1 MGAASITMN
10 EAAEWRPAVN
20 PWIIA
25 LAVTLATFMEV
36 LDTSIANV
44 ALPHIAG
51 SLSAGQDESTWV
63 LTSYLVSNAIVL
75 PLSGWLS
82 SIIGRKR
89 FYMSCVALFT
99 ISSFLC
105 GFSPN
110 LGTLIFFRILQGVG
124 GGGLQ
129 PSEQAILADTFPPAK
144 RGMAFAVYGIA
155 VVMAPAIGPTLGGW
169 ITDNFTWRWIFFINI
184 PVGILSLLLT
194 SRLIQDPPYFKRR
207 KLSETNID
215 YIGLGLVALGLGTLQ
230 VVLDKGQRE
239 DWFESNFIVVLS
251 AISAAALVWVVIWE
265 WYHKDPIIDLHLFK
279 QRTFATANF
288 LMFMLGF
295 ALLGSTLLL
304 PLFMQTLLGYTAEQS
319 GLALM
324 PGGFTIMVCM
334 PIVGFLLS
342 RYSPR
347 WLMLFGLSMLSFSLF
362 HMTTFDLGV
371 DFRTVTMARVFQ
383 AMGLAFLFVP
393 INTAAYSGLPRDKN
407 NAASG
412 LMNLA
417 RNIGGSVG
425 ISFVTTGLARRAQV
439 HQVRLVENLNA
450 ANPQFRSALRGITGV
465 FAGGGAG
472 PGSGPGTA
480 QQHAYAMLQANV
492 IQQSTMLAYIDNFW
506 VLGVVIACLIPCVFL
521 IKKAKPAG
529 MVVH

>member
-1 MGAASITMN
+1 MGAAAITMN
-10 EAAEWRPAVN
+10 DAAEWRPAVN

-25 LAVTLATFMEV
+25 VVVTLATFMEV

-51 SLSAGQDESTWV
+51 SLSAGQDESTWI

-82 SIIGRKR
+82 SIMGRKR
-89 FYMSCVALFT
+89 FYMSCVAVFT
-99 ISSFLC
+99 ISSALC
-105 GFSPN
+105 GFAPN
-110 LGTLIFFRILQGVG
+110 LPMLILFRVLQGVG

-129 PSEQAILADTFPPAK
+129 PSEQAILADTFAPAK

-207 KLSETNID
+207 KLSETKID
-215 YIGLGLVALGLGTLQ
+215 YIGLGLVAVGLGCLQ
-230 VVLDKGQRE
+230 IVLDKGQRD
-239 DWFESNFIVVLS
+239 DWFESHFITTL
-251 AISAAALVWVVIWE
+251 AIIAATSLIFVIWWE
-265 WYHKDPIIDLHLFK
+265 WRHKDPIIDLHLFRE
-279 QRTFATANF
+279 RTFAVSNL

-304 PLFMQTLLGYTAEQS
+304 PLFMQTMLGYTAERA

-324 PGGFTIMVCM
+324 PGGFTIIILL
-334 PIVGFLLS
+334 PLVGFLLS

-347 WLMLFGLSMLSFSLF
+347 WLLFLGLIVLSASLF
-362 HMTTFDLGV
+362 HMTGFNLDM
-371 DFRTVTMARVFQ
+371 DFRSVATARVMQ
-383 AMGLAFLFVP
+383 AAGMAFLFVP
-393 INTAAYSGLPRDKN
+393 INTAAYAFLPRDKN

-412 LMNLA
+412 LMN
-417 RNIGGSVG
+417 
-425 ISFVTTGLARRAQV
+425 
-439 HQVRLVENLNA
+439 
-450 ANPQFRSALRGITGV
+450 
-465 FAGGGAG
+465 
-472 PGSGPGTA
+472 
-480 QQHAYAMLQANV
+480 
-492 IQQSTMLAYIDNFW
+492 
-506 VLGVVIACLIPCVFL
+506 
-521 IKKAKPAG
+521 
-529 MVVH
+529 